1 MTSND
6 LLSYFMKKNDNM
18 QIALWL
24 ANTAD
29 ECLGTPGEIFV
40 PLQSALRVRFSD
52 DIFQQLSRVVDH
64 LFKKYVKQVIIPPQQ
79 QCFPEGCVKIQDF
92 QLVAHQNPSY
102 VGVVPTP
109 PNLLTIRISG
119 FNFYITGTLYG
130 HLQPLPLLSMTVP
143 TYGTLAI
150 SANQLVVEATFD
162 IQKTV
167 DNVPYIRVVSCSLIN
182 EVILAWV
189 ENMGLFTIIVNT
201 KYQHEITIKTRQI
214 LEETLCITVNN
225 VVNNELNNQL
235 LQIPTQISILDLY
248 QIFFENSDNIS
259 GQKMKRTLESESN
272 YLKAP
277 MQLKMQTISGGI
289 MLQESQLSR
298 LFNKASYGH
307 KLEPIILNSSS
318 TFPTNIALQ
327 KSSTNNSW
335 ENSRR
340 KLSLLIL
347 SLSILDTSATYG
359 KFFIG
364 LDGDVYIKAY
374 DQTINLY
381 QRPKM
386 LRFSEVINADA
397 VDLLISEYT
406 INTLLLKAH
415 IIDAFVFNVSSTTPV
430 LGKLIRTSCGIDEVC
445 LSDSIP
451 EVAEIY
457 PNKQLQIII
466 RTTEPPRAIISADAA
481 IVTLEGHATF
491 FVEGTTEEIGLIPF
505 STTIQCNVISLPG
518 RIAGLI
524 KIRTLQFHEHI
535 DFFGLT
541 LQSLDSFKEATKGAM
556 MKMVNGILRE
566 GISLNESA
574 TSRLSNTSISLVDRG
589 ILLQTKFNIERS
601 FYQQMPISV

>member
-1 MTSND
+1 MHHHFAFVT
-6 LLSYFMKKNDNM
+6 
-18 QIALWL
+18 IALWL

-374 DQTINLY
+374 DQTVNLY